1 MNAQTA
7 KRLLDAY
14 LACQEISEYRL
25 KLDRSDYDANRM
37 FQHSVHF
44 LIAIIGEALGQAER
58 ESAELALIIPDLRK
72 IIDTRHCIVHGYD
85 NISGDMIWDIVEV
98 GAPDLQQRLRS
109 ILVDAG
115 YSDEVPG

>member
-1 MNAQTA
+1 MNDQTA

-14 LACQEISEYRL
+14 LACREISEYRL
-25 KLDRSDYDANRM
+25 TFARPDYDANRM

-44 LIAIIGEALGQAER
+44 LIAIIGEALSHAER
-58 ESAELALIIPDLRK
+58 ESADLALVIPDLRK
-72 IIDTRHCIVHGYD
+72 IIDTRHRIVHGYD
-85 NISGDMIWDIVEV
+85 NISGDMIWDIIEV

-115 YSDEVPG
+115 YSDEVSE